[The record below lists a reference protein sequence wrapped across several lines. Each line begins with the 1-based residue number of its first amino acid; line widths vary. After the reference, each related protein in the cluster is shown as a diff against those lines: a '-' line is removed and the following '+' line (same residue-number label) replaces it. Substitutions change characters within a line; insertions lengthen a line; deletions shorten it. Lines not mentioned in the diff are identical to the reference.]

1 MIQSFGLAVMSP
13 SRVWIISLVVVPRVS
28 PCHPKSFMA
37 LSSSHLS
44 SFSTFSCV
52 NWMASIIT
60 GFLRNF
66 MFYPIF
72 MYLNTGGNM
81 ESTLCTIDKLFEALM
96 MNGGMILSTASLSQ
110 EQIDE
115 RRAAGYMYVDSAGF
129 GFVWILY
136 EDFVNGY
143 DK

>member
-1 MIQSFGLAVMSP
+1 
-13 SRVWIISLVVVPRVS
+13 
-28 PCHPKSFMA
+28 
-37 LSSSHLS
+37 
-44 SFSTFSCV
+44 
-52 NWMASIIT
+52 
-60 GFLRNF
+60 
-66 MFYPIF
+66 
-72 MYLNTGGNM
+72 M
-81 ESTLCTIDKLFEALM
+81 ESTLCTVDKLFEALM